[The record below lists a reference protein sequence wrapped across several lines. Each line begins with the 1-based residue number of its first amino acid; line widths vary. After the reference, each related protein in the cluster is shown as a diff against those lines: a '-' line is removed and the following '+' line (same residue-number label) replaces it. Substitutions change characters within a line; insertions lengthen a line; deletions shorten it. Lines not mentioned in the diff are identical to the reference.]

1 MLTTLAEKVNP
12 AGAALLVV
20 DMQNDFCHSEGGLAK
35 NGGNVEPTQAIV
47 PALNRLI
54 ADARSA
60 GVPVIFIRAAHSEWT
75 TSEVGKEHRLGRRF
89 PICAEGSWGCEFY
102 GVQPAEGECIVTKHR
117 YSAFINTDLDLILRA
132 QGVQTLIMTG
142 TATNV
147 CVESTARDGFM
158 MDYYIV
164 FLDNCT
170 GTGDRE
176 AHEAT
181 LSNIS
186 RAFGVVCN
194 STDVSAEWAE
204 VRELEPAGI

>member
-1 MLTTLAEKVNP
+1 MLTTLLEKVDP
-12 AGAALLVV
+12 AHTAVLVV
-20 DMQNDFCHSEGGLAK
+20 DMQNDFVHSDGALAR
-35 NGGNVEPTQAIV
+35 NGGNVAPTQEIV

-60 GVPVIFIRAAHSEWT
+60 GVPIVFIRAAHSDWT
-75 TSEVGKEHRLGRRF
+75 MSEAGREKRLGRKF
-89 PICAEGSWGCEFY
+89 QICAEGTWGCEFY
-102 GVQPAEGECIVTKHR
+102 GVQPVAGECIVTKHR

-132 QGVQTLIMTG
+132 QGIKTLIMTG

-164 FLDNCT
+164 FLDDCT

-176 AHEAT
+176 LHDAT
-181 LSNIS
+181 LRNIGG
-186 RAFGVVCN
+186 AFGVVCN
-194 STDVSAEWAE
+194 STDVSAQWLKT
-204 VRELEPAGI
+204 REPVAV